1 MKLKIDARQ
10 ASLFDFL
17 DLAVLEGPV
26 QEEPACKSEIQAAV
40 YDVVKPQKP
49 RRQLFVLQ
57 DERLAHLSSDSAKIE
72 ANIKAI
78 ETLRAMRAEGR
89 MVATDEEKRAM
100 VAFSGWGGLSNV
112 FAEKTSHPQ
121 AQQRLRELLTPAE
134 YDGALESV
142 LSAYYTEPSVVR
154 AIWRIVQRMGFKSG
168 RVLEPSCGTGNFIGA
183 MPEEIRHESRVVM
196 IDPDPITAALADELY
211 ADRQTTVMPIGLQD
225 LGSREN
231 GRFDLVIGNAPF
243 GNYRVSDARLDKL
256 KLNIHNY
263 FLIKSIELVRPGG
276 IVALIT
282 TSSTLENGSREFLA
296 HLCSRAELKMAI
308 RLPSAAFARLGGT
321 DVVADVLILQRRHKS
336 VEVGPWDNNF
346 ELPNKANPAREYCTA
361 NYTYWVESSKVNA
374 LFVKNPHWVLGKYSL
389 ASNRWGTRLGVEA
402 HDDWQ
407 ERLMALSE
415 EACIQGTFDS
425 TINVSDG
432 PVQRVADPKGLK
444 SYVAHGF
451 FFDEEGR
458 LMLIDGNNGVSDTEN
473 YPAHQ
478 LRRIEGMTRI
488 RDCVLQLLEADSVKS
503 NAAQQYRAELNRLY
517 DAFVKQHGFLLDA
530 GNRRLYRNDSHA
542 PLLWSLEIWD
552 DEQEAALKSDI
563 FRESTVS
570 NAVLKERADTIEDAI
585 ALSYNRF
592 GRMDTAWM
600 AGAMGVP
607 EEEVVERLLASERIY
622 QDPRS
627 GKWVDSMEYLSG
639 PVREKLRIAEAAV
652 KGDSSFQRNVA
663 ALKAVVP
670 PTIALEQVGIKLG
683 VPWIGEEHVRQW
695 LEETFKIGRRFSGEH
710 SSFSYYSVEVTQVV
724 ETASW
729 VISFGHQKHE
739 TFTTTWGTSRKN
751 FWDILG
757 SLLNQQTPEVYD
769 TIEVDGKERRVINKD
784 ESLAAQD
791 KARTIEKSFVDW
803 LMSDKDRVAALQEKY
818 NMLYNGHVN
827 RSYDGSHLVIPGLSP
842 AIKLREA
849 QLDSIWRGIVSGNT
863 LYALAVGGGKT
874 LIQICV
880 TQELKRLGVANKP
893 ILVVPNH
900 MLFNFASEYL
910 RAFPR
915 AKVLAASKDDLE
927 GDARREL
934 LMRIATNDWDCVIV
948 THATFGRIGL
958 SEEVVKEF
966 ISEQKLKAREAVMGV
981 TDQNVVREASRAA
994 KMVETRLQGLI
1005 SNEKD
1010 SGVLGF
1016 EQLGIDTVLI
1026 DEADLFKNLYFFTK
1040 KKRIPGISSSCSSRA
1055 LDLYLK
1061 SRVIFQKRGNDGYG
1075 LCFAT
1080 ATPISNTIG
1089 EMFIMQTYL
1098 QEERLRE
1105 LHIDSFDAWAANFAR
1120 EVTCV
1125 EVKPEGSGY
1134 RLHTR
1139 FASFVN
1145 VPELMLIFREV
1156 AEIRTKK
1163 QLNLPEPKLAGGRHT
1178 VITVPPTDAQRRF
1191 VQSLVDRAELVRK
1204 GEVRPDVDNMLR
1216 ITSDGRKAA
1225 LDMRCVDPTLAP
1237 EPGTKVEACVERVYE
1252 HWKQS
1257 IQERLTQL
1265 VFCDLSVPGNSFSV
1279 YEHIKAS
1286 LIAKGVP
1293 AEEIAFAQEYKTDRQ
1308 KAQLHRM
1315 VRMGKKRVLIGST
1328 ELMGFGTNV
1337 QDRLV
1342 AKHDLDAPWRPRD
1355 VEQRDG
1361 RIIRQGNMNDV
1372 VWIYRYA
1379 TESTFDVYMWQ
1390 GLERKANFIAQ
1401 VMENNGSVRTVED
1414 ISMQA
1419 LSFAEVKALASGNPM
1434 VIEKAGVDAEVA
1446 RLQALKSVYDNDQ
1459 YKNRREVGYL
1469 EAGIASARDHLHNV
1483 QVLRE
1488 SAKVDGRG
1496 YVVDGKR
1503 YANFDACAEA
1513 VLKRGQKIRKFF
1525 KDHRD
1530 RRSAHEPRVLLQAGN
1545 VAIEIEETWSSG
1557 PVEQVRLEGE
1567 AFTMR
1572 LRALPRNLQDL
1583 IEFFKPSWLE
1593 EEIAYQ
1599 LKKTET
1605 RLRELQ
1611 SSLRERQQ
1619 AARPFEYEQKLQA
1632 LLERQ
1637 AEIDSM
1643 LEINTDDASAL
1654 ACAE

>member
-17 DLAVLEGPV
+17 DLAVLEDPA
-26 QEEPACKSEIQAAV
+26 QEVPACKSEIQVAV
-40 YDVVKPQKP
+40 EDVVHSRTP
-49 RRQLFVLQ
+49 RRNLFVLQ
-57 DERLAHLSSDSAKIE
+57 DEMLAHLSSDSAKID

-78 ETLRAMRAEGR
+78 ETLRTMRAKGR
-89 MVATDEEKRAM
+89 MVATDEERRAM
-100 VAFSGWGGLSNV
+100 VAYSGWGGLSNV
-112 FAEKTSHPQ
+112 FATNTKYQQ
-121 AQQRLRELLTPAE
+121 AQERLRELLTPAE
-134 YDGALESV
+134 YDGAQESV

-154 AIWRIVQRMGFKSG
+154 AIWSIVQRMGFKGG

-183 MPEEIRHESRVVM
+183 MPEDLRHDSRVVM

-225 LGSREN
+225 LGIREN
-231 GRFDLVIGNAPF
+231 GAFDLVIGNAPF

-282 TSSTLENGSREFLA
+282 TSSTLENGARDFLA

-321 DVVADVLILQRRHKS
+321 DVVADVLILQRRDKV
-336 VEVGPWDNNF
+336 VEVGPWDKTF
-346 ELPNKANPAREYCTA
+346 ELPNKANADRANCTA
-361 NYTYWVESSKVNA
+361 NYTYWAEASKVNA
-374 LFVKNPHWVLGKYSL
+374 IFVKNPHWVLGKYTL
-389 ASNRWGTRLGVEA
+389 ASNRWGSRLGVEA
-402 HDDWQ
+402 HEDWQ
-407 ERLMALSE
+407 QRLSGLCE
-415 EACIQGTFDS
+415 EASIQGVFDCDR
-425 TINVSDG
+425 NV
-432 PVQRVADPKGLK
+432 VQGQRAQIADPKAIK
-444 SYVAHGF
+444 SFVAHGF

-458 LMLIDGNNGVSDTEN
+458 LMVIEGNNSVSDTEN

-478 LRRIEGMTRI
+478 LRRLEGMTRI

-503 NAAQQYRAELNRLY
+503 TAAEQYRAELNRIY
-517 DAFVKQHGFLLDA
+517 DGFVKHHGFLMDA

-552 DEQEAALKSDI
+552 DEQETALKADI

-570 NAVLKERADTIEDAI
+570 NAVLKDSADTIEDAI

-592 GRMDTAWM
+592 GRLETSWM
-600 AGAMGVP
+600 ARAMGVP
-607 EEEVVERLLASERIY
+607 EGEVIERLLASDRIY

-639 PVREKLRIAEAAV
+639 PVREKLRIAEAAA
-652 KGDSSFQRNVA
+652 KGDQSYGRNVV

-670 PTIALEQVGIKLG
+670 PNIPLEQVGIKLG
-683 VPWIGEEHVRQW
+683 VPWIGEEHIRQW
-695 LEETFKIGRRFSGEH
+695 LEETFKIGRRYLNEYSGFPH
-710 SSFSYYSVEVTQVV
+710 TSLEVTQVV

-729 VISFGHQKHE
+729 VVSFGYPKHE
-739 TFTTTWGTSRKN
+739 TFTTKWGTSRKN

-757 SLLNQQTPEVYD
+757 NLLNQQTPEVYD
-769 TIEVDGKERRVINKD
+769 TIEVEGKERRVINKD
-784 ESLAAQD
+784 ESLAAQEM
-791 KARTIEKSFVDW
+791 ARTIEKSFVDW
-803 LMSDKDRVAALQEKY
+803 LMSDKDRVQALQEKY

-827 RSYDGSHLVIPGLSP
+827 RSYDGSHLVIPGLSA
-842 AIKLREA
+842 AITLRDA
-849 QLDSIWRGIVSGNT
+849 QKDSIWRGIVSGNT

-880 TQELKRLGVANKP
+880 AQELKRLGVANKP

-900 MLFNFASEYL
+900 MLEAFAGEYL

-915 AKVLAASKDDLE
+915 AKVLAASKDDLV

-948 THATFGRIGL
+948 THSTFGRIGL
-958 SEEVVKEF
+958 SDEVVKEF

-994 KMVETRLQGLI
+994 KMVETKLQSLI
-1005 SNEKD
+1005 SDGKD

-1016 EQLGIDTVLI
+1016 EKLGIDTVLV
-1026 DEADLFKNLYFFTK
+1026 DEADLFKNLFFFTK

-1061 SRVIFQKRGNDGYG
+1061 SRVIFEKRGNDGYG

-1098 QEERLRE
+1098 QEARLRE
-1105 LHIDSFDAWAANFAR
+1105 LAIDSFDAWAANFAR

-1145 VPELMLIFREV
+1145 VPELMRIFREV

-1163 QLNLPEPKLAGGRHT
+1163 QLNLPEPKLVGGSHT
-1178 VITVPPTDAQRRF
+1178 VVTVPPTEGQRRF
-1191 VQSLVDRAELVRK
+1191 VQSLVERAERVRT
-1204 GEVRPDVDNMLR
+1204 GEVKPEVDNMLC
-1216 ITSDGRKAA
+1216 ITNDGRKAA
-1225 LDMRCVDPTLAP
+1225 LDMRCVNPTLAA
-1237 EPGTKVEACVERVYE
+1237 EPGTKVEACIERVYA
-1252 HWKQS
+1252 HWEQS

-1279 YEHIKAS
+1279 YEHIKAA

-1293 AEEIAFAQEYKTDRQ
+1293 AEEIAFAQDFKTDRQ

-1315 VRMGKKRVLIGST
+1315 VRAGKKRVLIGST

-1361 RIIRQGNMNDV
+1361 RIIRQGNMNEE

-1390 GLERKANFIAQ
+1390 GLERKASFIAQ

-1414 ISMQA
+1414 VSMQA

-1446 RLQALKSVYDNDQ
+1446 RLQALKSVHNSDQ
-1459 YKNRREVGYL
+1459 YKNRREVVHL
-1469 EAGIASARDHLHNV
+1469 EAAIASARDHLHNV
-1483 QVLRE
+1483 KALRE

-1503 YANFDACAEA
+1503 YADFDACAEA

-1530 RRSAHEPRVLLQAGN
+1530 RRSAHEPRVLLEMGN
-1545 VAIEIEETWSSG
+1545 VAIEIEESWSAG
-1557 PVEQVRLEGE
+1557 PVEQVRLDGQ

-1572 LRALPRNLQDL
+1572 LRSLPRNLEDL
-1583 IEFFKPSWLE
+1583 IECFKPSWFE
-1593 EEIAYQ
+1593 EEITYQ
-1599 LKKTET
+1599 MTKTET
-1605 RLRELQ
+1605 RLRDLQ
-1611 SSLRERQQ
+1611 ASLVERQQ
-1619 AARPFEYEQKLQA
+1619 ASRPFAHEEKLQA